1 MFFSSPCYFKRS
13 ILPFFCIVLHG
24 YLSPELHTSTHPFA
38 VPGPDRSSGK
48 STERAIMIESAAKV
62 TLSFGPN
69 SDLPS
74 NALHRTFEK
83 DLRPWIKIDN
93 TR

>member
-1 MFFSSPCYFKRS
+1 MFFSPFAYYKLA

-24 YLSPELHTSTHPFA
+24 YLSLKVNMSALPIA
-38 VPGPDRSSGK
+38 VPGTDRSSGK
-48 STERAIMIESAAKV
+48 STERAIKIESAAKV

-69 SDLPS
+69 SDLQS
-74 NALHRTFEK
+74 NVLYRAFEK
-83 DLRPWIKIDN
+83 DLRPLTKIDN